1 MKRICS
7 LLVVLALLLS
17 FTACSKEKKVLKDA
31 SSTSSATSGA
41 ESYVSGSAEDSSDD
55 DVVASNGASSPLG
68 TVSSLEDFGDKLKEN
83 GFETEIKENDDG
95 SVTIGLKPNTPE
107 KEEETKP
114 AVPTLPS
121 IEDIEKEDEPE
132 IPVETPVT
140 STPTQ
145 STPTTPEKTFYTYT
159 TNQTHTAK
167 KNTESY
173 LYSILTAE
181 QKGWYRKIDA
191 AVNNLETEVK
201 IGADLLKND
210 NYNIYYLYMI
220 DNPEHFYLSNSCG
233 LSGYVKPS
241 GDEYY
246 DTLLI
251 YYGVG
256 TKAGEYSDGEHKLT
270 DSLKQKILAKKA
282 KFEAKVNEI
291 ISTIPSAAPAVE
303 KEKLIYDKIL
313 INSVY
318 NLEASKS
325 HPAQGVADDWNAYG
339 VLMNGTGVCE
349 SYDEAFQYLLRR
361 VGIRSTGIVGVANG
375 GGHKWCEVEIENE
388 WYMCDITFDDP
399 IGAAAN
405 AAYHRYFNL
414 TGAEMSGKDGHDW
427 SANEY
432 DLPICNSHNYSY
444 QNYFKK

>member
-17 FTACSKEKKVLKDA
+17 FTACSKGKKALKDA
-31 SSTSSATSGA
+31 LSTSSATSGA
-41 ESYVSGSAEDSSDD
+41 ESLVSDSAEDSSDD
-55 DVVASNGASSPLG
+55 DVVASGDASSPMG
-68 TVSSLEDFGDKLKEN
+68 TISSLENFGDKLKEN

-114 AVPTLPS
+114 AVPTPPS

-145 STPTTPEKTFYTYT
+145 STPATSEKKFYTYT

-181 QKGWYRKIDA
+181 QKSWYRKIDA

-201 IGADLLKND
+201 IGADLLKDD

-220 DNPEHFYLSNSCG
+220 DNPEHFYLSSDLG
-233 LSGYVKPS
+233 VFGYGVA
-241 GDEYY
+241 

-256 TKAGEYSDGEHKLT
+256 TNAGEYSDGEHKLT

-318 NLEASKS
+318 NLEASKN

-361 VGIRSTGIVGVANG
+361 VGIRSTGVVGVANG
-375 GGHKWCEVEIENE
+375 GNHKWCAVEIENE

-399 IGAAAN
+399 VGGAAN

-414 TGAEMSGKDGHDW
+414 TAAEMAGKDGHDW

-432 DLPICNSHNYSY
+432 DLPICNSHKYSY

>member
-1 MKRICS
+1 
-7 LLVVLALLLS
+7 
-17 FTACSKEKKVLKDA
+17 
-31 SSTSSATSGA
+31 
-41 ESYVSGSAEDSSDD
+41 
-55 DVVASNGASSPLG
+55 
-68 TVSSLEDFGDKLKEN
+68 
-83 GFETEIKENDDG
+83 
-95 SVTIGLKPNTPE
+95 
-107 KEEETKP
+107 
-114 AVPTLPS
+114 
-121 IEDIEKEDEPE
+121 
-132 IPVETPVT
+132 
-140 STPTQ
+140 
-145 STPTTPEKTFYTYT
+145 
-159 TNQTHTAK
+159 
-167 KNTESY
+167 
-173 LYSILTAE
+173 
-181 QKGWYRKIDA
+181 
-191 AVNNLETEVK
+191 
-201 IGADLLKND
+201 
-210 NYNIYYLYMI
+210 MI
-220 DNPEHFYLSNSCG
+220 DNPEHFYLSSD
-233 LSGYVKPS
+233 LRVFGYGVA
-241 GDEYY
+241 

-256 TKAGEYSDGEHKLT
+256 TNAGEYSDGEHKLT

-318 NLEASKS
+318 NLEASKN

-361 VGIRSTGIVGVANG
+361 VGIRSTGVVGVANG
-375 GGHKWCEVEIENE
+375 GNHKWCAVEIENE

-399 IGAAAN
+399 VGGAAN

-414 TGAEMSGKDGHDW
+414 TAAEMAGKDGHDW

-432 DLPICNSHNYSY
+432 DLPICNSHKYSY